1 MHDFL
6 RPTFACA
13 LAATSCL
20 CAAAATTNAL
30 AASADAYPSKP
41 IRFINTQNPG
51 ASVDTIS
58 RVLATRLGEELGEQI
73 VVDNRA
79 GAGGLIALEIVAQA
93 PPDGYTLLAAATGAQ
108 AITPHI
114 FPKINYH
121 PLRDFT
127 PISLYA
133 ITHNLLVVN
142 PGLPVKNVKELIAY
156 AKANPGKLNMA
167 NAGAGF
173 QSHLAGVL
181 FTHMANIDVVHIPYK
196 GGGASVLAVMANES
210 QVSIGPAPAMLTH
223 VRAGRLRALAT
234 GGERRTPLMPDLPT
248 MIEAGVPAYVST
260 GWIGLSAPKNLPK
273 AIVDKLHATLV
284 KVVNMPDT
292 REAFANQGADAVT
305 STPGEFARFI
315 REEYERFGQA
325 VRLAN
330 LKAE

>member
-6 RPTFACA
+6 RAA
-13 LAATSCL
+13 LARVVAATCCL
-20 CAAAATTNAL
+20 CAAAAATNAL

-41 IRFINTQNPG
+41 VRFINTQNPG

-58 RVLATRLGEELGEQI
+58 RVLATRMSEELGEQI

-93 PPDGYTLLAAATGAQ
+93 APDGYTLLAAATGAQ
-108 AITPHI
+108 VITPHI
-114 FPKINYH
+114 FKKINYH
-121 PLRDFT
+121 PLKDFT

-142 PGLPVKNVKELIAY
+142 PSLPVKSVKDLIAY

-181 FTHMANIDVVHIPYK
+181 LTHMTGMDVVHIPYK
-196 GGGASVLAVMANES
+196 GGGASVLAVMTNES
-210 QVSIGPAPAMLTH
+210 QVTIGPAPAMLTH
-223 VRAGRLRALAT
+223 VRAGRLRELAT

-248 MIEAGVPAYVST
+248 MIEAGVPGYVST

-273 AIVDKLHATLV
+273 EIVDKLHATLA
-284 KVVNMPDT
+284 KVVNMPAT
-292 REAFANQGADAVT
+292 REAFENQGADAVT
-305 STPGEFARFI
+305 STPAEFARFI

-330 LKAE
+330 LKVE